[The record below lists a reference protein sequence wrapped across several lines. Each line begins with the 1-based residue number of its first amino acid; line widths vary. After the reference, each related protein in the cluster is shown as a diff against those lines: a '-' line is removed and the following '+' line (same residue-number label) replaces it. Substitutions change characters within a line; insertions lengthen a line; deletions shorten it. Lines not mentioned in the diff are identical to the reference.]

1 MRHGCCCLIVK
12 GNLKLF
18 TLGGAMSLKKLN
30 RKILL
35 LVAGI
40 ILLAA
45 TPVTNLAQ
53 GRGRDR
59 GDEKKSDRFVNR
71 HDARDGR
78 WDGRGPQ
85 SARGSDIGNVIR
97 HRHDRLSNRDFNRDQ
112 RFRDRR
118 IEVRHRDF
126 DNNNLVRSQRLR
138 NRHRHFERRN

>member
-1 MRHGCCCLIVK
+1 MRHGCCWLIVK

-97 HRHDRLSNRDFNRDQ
+97 HRHDRLSNRNFNRDD
-112 RFRDRR
+112 RLRDRR
-118 IEVRHRDF
+118 FELRRRSLEN
-126 DNNNLVRSQRLR
+126 DNFLRSQRLR
-138 NRHRHFERRN
+138 RRHFSRRGY

>member
-1 MRHGCCCLIVK
+1 M
-12 GNLKLF
+12 N
-18 TLGGAMSLKKLN
+18 LKKLN

-35 LVAGI
+35 LVAGVV
-40 ILLAA
+40 LLAA
-45 TPVTNLAQ
+45 TPATNFAQ
-53 GRGRDR
+53 GRSRDR
-59 GDEKKSDRFVNR
+59 GDAKKSDRFVNR

-97 HRHDRLSNRDFNRDQ
+97 HRQDRLSNRNLNRD
-112 RFRDRR
+112 RRLRDRR
-118 IEVRHRDF
+118 IEVRNRRF